1 MNSVKELL
9 RRLKKEPYYPG
20 KNIKRVRDIP
30 SGREI
35 DELSRTNQAEFERVY
50 QESMKVLIRANAR
63 VSIIAIIIGGIAI
76 SLSLI
81 RLLQ

>member
-1 MNSVKELL
+1 MNSVKKLL
-9 RRLKKEPYYPG
+9 RRLKKEPCYPG
-20 KNIKRVRDIP
+20 KKIKRVRDIP
-30 SGREI
+30 SNKEL
-35 DELSRTNQAEFERVY
+35 DELSRTNQAEFDRVY
-50 QESMKVLIRANAR
+50 RESMKVLTRANAR